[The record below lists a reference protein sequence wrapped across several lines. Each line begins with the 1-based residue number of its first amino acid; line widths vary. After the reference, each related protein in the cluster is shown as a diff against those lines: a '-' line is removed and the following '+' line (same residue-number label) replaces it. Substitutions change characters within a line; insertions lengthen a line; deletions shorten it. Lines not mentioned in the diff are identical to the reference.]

1 MHRRYMN
8 KSLSKYCRI
17 RSRIEEE
24 RRYEKRSNEMR
35 KEEKRHEE
43 KRKEEKRR
51 RKGIPNISAKAT
63 SSKTLPSVSFLFS
76 TLS

>member
-1 MHRRYMN
+1 MN

-17 RSRIEEE
+17 RSRIEKE

-43 KRKEEKRR
+43 KRKEKRKR
-51 RKGIPNISAKAT
+51 GGGKAYLIFQQ
-63 SSKTLPSVSFLFS
+63 KQLLQK
-76 TLS
+76 LCRL